1 MERYEFSY
9 DRRGFPRILSGY
21 PVGIEIENPPADI
34 PASISGEIGN
44 LSNEGASLILDS
56 SFPVSSL
63 VTFRLDLSP
72 EYSPIET
79 KAQVVWSYLLARDN
93 KFNCG
98 VRFLNLE
105 EKHREVLNKLILQG
119 IKSNKSVPDRRK
131 TNRRINRK
139 ELKECLSKAGT
150 IEKRLLNLL
159 DETFVK
165 NVQALKQ
172 YLITTKDK
180 FDSYD
185 VTVMHEEQR
194 IRFLEE
200 NRPSIF
206 KKSNRYF
213 DILRQISKNFSHTLY
228 ELHKR
233 YFQEELHP
241 LYLSSPFIRRIY
253 EKPLGYAGDYVM
265 MNYIYEDGYEG
276 DTTYDKLVHRYVLSL
291 PVTLANRNRKYYFKK
306 RIWST
311 IKKSNNAKITSV
323 ACGPAGEIIE
333 TLTELPSSIK
343 CTFTLVDFEKLALE
357 FIKDKIR
364 TLNNAVKS
372 NNVAINY
379 VHRDVLELMRESRMK
394 EVINDQDLIY
404 AAGLVDY
411 IKDRLAAKIIEIL
424 YSCLKKSGVLIVGNV
439 HSDNPSRVC
448 MEMLGEWVVI
458 HRDEEGMMNLAKNI
472 AGATKIHTEKELTT
486 GMNVFL
492 IIEK

>member
-21 PVGIEIENPPADI
+21 PVDIKTENPPADI

-63 VTFRLDLSP
+63 VTLRLDLSP

-98 VRFLNLE
+98 VRFLDLE
-105 EKHREVLNKLILQG
+105 EKHREVLNELILQG

-139 ELKECLSKAGT
+139 ELKERLSKAGT

-159 DETFVK
+159 DETFVE

-172 YLITTKDK
+172 YLINIKDK

-185 VTVMHEEQR
+185 NTVMKGEQW
-194 IRFLEE
+194 IRFLER
-200 NRPSIF
+200 NKPSIF
-206 KKSNRYF
+206 RRLNRYF
-213 DILRQISKNFSHTLY
+213 DVLWQTSKSFPHILY

-233 YFQEELHP
+233 YCQEELHS
-241 LYLSSPFIRRIY
+241 LFLCSPFNRRIY

-276 DTTYDKLVHRYVLSL
+276 DTTYDKLVHRYTLSL
-291 PVTLANRNRKYYFKK
+291 PVAVANKNRKYYFKK
-306 RIWST
+306 RILST
-311 IKKSNNAKITSV
+311 IKKTNNAKITSV
-323 ACGPAGEIIE
+323 ACGPAREIIE
-333 TLTELPSSIK
+333 VLTELPSSIK
-343 CTFTLVDFEKLALE
+343 CTFTLVDSEKLALE

-364 TLNNAVKS
+364 TLNNGVKS
-372 NNVAINY
+372 SDVAINY

-404 AAGLVDY
+404 AAGLIDY
-411 IKDRLAAKIIEIL
+411 IKNRIAARIIEIL
-424 YSCLKKSGVLIVGNV
+424 YGCLKKGSVLIVGNV

-458 HRDEEGMMNLAKNI
+458 HRDEKGMMNLAKNI
-472 AGATKIHTEKELTT
+472 TGASKIHTEREPTT

>member
-9 DRRGFPRILSGY
+9 DRRDFPRILSGY
-21 PVGIEIENPPADI
+21 PVDIEIENPPADI

-44 LSNEGASLILDS
+44 LSNEGVSLILDS

-63 VTFRLDLSP
+63 VTLRLDLSP

-98 VRFLNLE
+98 VRFLDLGK
-105 EKHREVLNKLILQG
+105 KHREVLNKLILQG

-165 NVQALKQ
+165 NAQALKQ
-172 YLITTKDK
+172 HLITTKDK

-185 VTVMHEEQR
+185 NTVMKGEQW

-200 NRPSIF
+200 NKSSVF
-206 KKSNRYF
+206 KKLNKYF
-213 DILRQISKNFSHTLY
+213 DALWQISKSFPHTLY

-233 YFQEELHP
+233 YSQEELHS
-241 LYLSSPFIRRIY
+241 LYLCSPFIRRIY

-276 DTTYDKLVHRYVLSL
+276 DTTYDKLLHRYVLSL
-291 PVTLANRNRKYYFKK
+291 PVTLANRNRKYYFKE
-306 RIWST
+306 RIMST
-311 IKKSNNAKITSV
+311 IKKTNNVKIASV
-323 ACGPAGEIIE
+323 ACGPAREIIE
-333 TLTELPSSIK
+333 VLTELSSSIK
-343 CTFTLVDFEKLALE
+343 CTFTLVDSEKLALE

-394 EVINDQDLIY
+394 KVINDQDLIY

-424 YSCLKKSGVLIVGNV
+424 YGCLKKGGVLIIGNV
-439 HSDNPSRVC
+439 HSDNPSRAC

-458 HRDEEGMMNLAKNI
+458 HRDEEGMMNLVKNI
-472 AGATKIHTEKELTT
+472 AGATKIQTERELTT

>member
-1 MERYEFSY
+1 MEGYEFSS
-9 DRRGFPRILSGY
+9 DRRGFPRILSGF
-21 PVGIEIENPPADI
+21 PVDIEIETRPSHI

-44 LSNEGASLILDS
+44 LSSEGASLILNN

-63 VTFRLDLSP
+63 VTLRLDLSP
-72 EYSPIET
+72 EYSSIET

-119 IKSNKSVPDRRK
+119 IKSNKSIPDRRK

-139 ELKECLSKAGT
+139 ELKERLSKAGT

-159 DETFVK
+159 DETFVE

-172 YLITTKDK
+172 YLITIKDK

-185 VTVMHEEQR
+185 ATVINREQR

-200 NRPSIF
+200 NKPSVF
-206 KKSNRYF
+206 KKSNRHF
-213 DILRQISKNFSHTLY
+213 DVLWQISKSFSHTLY

-233 YFQEELHP
+233 YFQEELHS
-241 LYLSSPFIRRIY
+241 LYLCSPFNRRIY

-276 DTTYDKLVHRYVLSL
+276 DTTYDKLVHRYTLSL
-291 PVTLANRNRKYYFKK
+291 PAAVANKNRKYYFKK

-311 IKKSNNAKITSV
+311 IKKRNNAKITSV
-323 ACGPAGEIIE
+323 ACGPAREIIE
-333 TLTELPSSIK
+333 ILTELPSSIK
-343 CTFTLVDFEKLALE
+343 CTFTLVDSEKLALE

-372 NNVAINY
+372 NDVAINY
-379 VHRDVLELMRESRMK
+379 VHRDILELMRESRMK

-404 AAGLVDY
+404 AAGLIDY
-411 IKDRLAAKIIEIL
+411 MKDRIAAKIIEIL
-424 YSCLKKSGVLIVGNV
+424 YGCLKKGGVLIMGNV
-439 HSDNPSRVC
+439 HSDNPSRAC

-458 HRDEEGMMNLAKNI
+458 HRDEKGMMNLAKNI
-472 AGATKIHTEKELTT
+472 SGATKVYTEREPTT
-486 GMNVFL
+486 GMNIFL

>member
-1 MERYEFSY
+1 MERHKFSY

-21 PVGIEIENPPADI
+21 PVDIEIENPPADI

-44 LSNEGASLILDS
+44 ISSEGASLILNS
-56 SFPVSSL
+56 SLPVSSI
-63 VTFRLDLSP
+63 VTLRLDLPPDS
-72 EYSPIET
+72 SPIET
-79 KAQVVWSYLLARDN
+79 KAQVVWSYFLARN
-93 KFNCG
+93 KKFNCG
-98 VRFLNLE
+98 VRFLDLG
-105 EKHREVLNKLILQG
+105 EKHREVLNKLIG
-119 IKSNKSVPDRRK
+119 EGMENNKSVPERRRSDRRVK
-131 TNRRINRK
+131 TK

-159 DETFVK
+159 DETFIE

-172 YLITTKDK
+172 HLITTKDK

-185 VTVMHEEQR
+185 NTVTKRKQW

-200 NRPSIF
+200 NKSSVF
-206 KKSNRYF
+206 KKLNRYF
-213 DILRQISKNFSHTLY
+213 DVLWQISKSFPHTLY

-233 YFQEELHP
+233 YSQEELHP
-241 LYLSSPFIRRIY
+241 LYLCSPFIRRIY

-276 DTTYDKLVHRYVLSL
+276 DTTYDKLLHRYVLSL
-291 PVTLANRNRKYYFKK
+291 PATLANRNRKYYFKK

-311 IKKSNNAKITSV
+311 IKKTNDAKIASV
-323 ACGPAGEIIE
+323 ACGPAREIIE
-333 TLTELPSSIK
+333 VLTEAPSSIK
-343 CTFTLVDFEKLALE
+343 CTFTLVDSEKLALE

-364 TLNNAVKS
+364 TLNNAIKS
-372 NNVAINY
+372 SDVAINY

-404 AAGLVDY
+404 TAGLVDY

-424 YSCLKKSGVLIVGNV
+424 YGCLKKGGVLIIGNV
-439 HSDNPSRVC
+439 HSDNPSRAC

-458 HRDEEGMMNLAKNI
+458 HRDEEGMMNLVKNI
-472 AGATKIHTEKELTT
+472 TGATKIQTEREPTT